1 MALPAGQTYAA
12 EYTQIAKNALRPA
25 YGILDLVIIDARTG
39 TRHMLARDIRVANKR
54 AALKRAKAEGATPW
68 NF

>member
-1 MALPAGQTYAA
+1 MALPQGQTYAA

-39 TRHMLARDIRVANKR
+39 SRHVLARDIRVKDKR
-54 AALKRAKAEGATPW
+54 AALRYAKAEGATPW